1 MSNNGKVKCAIMQPT
16 YLPWVGYFALIGTVD
31 VFVFLDDVEFSHQ
44 SWQQRNR
51 IKTQSG
57 PQWLSVPV
65 RLAGKS
71 HQFICDV
78 EINDTQSWQRR
89 HACTIL
95 MSYAKAPYM
104 ALHRTWIQNIY
115 QTKQPSLCNLNIGII
130 QDIAGFLG
138 LKTKF
143 IRSSTM
149 EKLDDR
155 IGRLVAYC
163 KDVGAD
169 EYISPPGSFDYL
181 GAGNEFKSE
190 GIRLS
195 YFNYEHPVYAQ
206 LHGSFIAYL
215 SAIDVLLN
223 EGPNSYP
230 VIMSGLR
237 TPQSHVELQEVLCQ
251 QRIESSGE
259 KGIANE
265 SY

>member
-1 MSNNGKVKCAIMQPT
+1 MRCAIMQPT
-16 YLPWVGYFALIGTVD
+16 YLPWLGYFALIKSVD

-71 HQFICDV
+71 QQLIHDV
-78 EINDTQSWQRR
+78 EINDSQPWRRR
-89 HACTIL
+89 HVNTIL
-95 MSYAKAPYM
+95 MGYAKAPYM
-104 ALHRTWIQNIY
+104 ALHRSWIQNIY
-115 QTKQPSLCNLNIGII
+115 QTQQASLCNLNIGII

-138 LKTKF
+138 LKTEF
-143 IRSSTM
+143 RRSSTM

-155 IGRLVAYC
+155 VGRLVAYC
-163 KDVGAD
+163 KNVGAN

-181 GAGNEFKSE
+181 GAGEEFNRE

-195 YFNYEHPVYAQ
+195 YMHYEHPLYEQ
-206 LHGSFIAYL
+206 LHGSFVAYL
-215 SAIDVLLN
+215 SAIDLLLN
-223 EGPNSYP
+223 EGPKSSA

-237 TPQSHVELQEVLCQ
+237 IPYSHAELHELLCQ
-251 QRIESSGE
+251 QRATTSCIEGFDVS
-259 KGIANE
+259 
-265 SY
+265 